1 MANERSMSA
10 FIEAT
15 VEEVPNKEV
24 VISKRFKDKNG
35 DPIPFEIKPI
45 PTSKIRKLRK
55 SAMRYINGKVNV
67 DIDVL
72 NQLMV
77 IESLVYPDLKNEDL
91 QQKFGVMGEEALLDA
106 MLLPGEFDDLT
117 TQVTELCGYNGAEL
131 VEEAKN

>member
-10 FIEAT
+10 FLEAT

-91 QQKFGVMGEEALLDA
+91 QQKFGIMGEEALLDA

>member
-1 MANERSMSA
+1 MANTRSMSA
-10 FIEAT
+10 FLEAT

>member
-10 FIEAT
+10 FLEAT

-67 DIDVL
+67 DVDVL

>member
-10 FIEAT
+10 FLEAT

-72 NQLMV
+72 NQMMV

>member
-10 FIEAT
+10 FLEAT

-67 DIDVL
+67 DVDVL

-91 QQKFGVMGEEALLDA
+91 QQKFGVMGEEDLLDA